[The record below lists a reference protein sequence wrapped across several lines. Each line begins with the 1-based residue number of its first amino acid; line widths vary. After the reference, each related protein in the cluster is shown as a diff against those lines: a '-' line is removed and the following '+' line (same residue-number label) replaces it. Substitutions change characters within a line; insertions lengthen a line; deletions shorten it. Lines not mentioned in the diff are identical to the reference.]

1 MRRVRVLS
9 ALVFL
14 TGAVLLVLAAT
25 MIAEPRAASLP
36 DAPAGLTAI
45 ALDGAVSLSWQPVD
59 GASEYVVYRGTSLA
73 DIERVT
79 PVGHASTTFTD
90 QSAAN
95 GGRYYYA
102 VRAVSPEGQS
112 AVGAQLA
119 EARPQARSC
128 SSTNP
133 LMLENCFP
141 GTTAWKSIRG
151 TRAYEGGIE
160 GFASAS
166 SVQAG
171 GSVDL
176 RIEAAPDAPYH
187 VEIYRTGYYGG
198 EQGRLVS
205 VINGLRGRAQAPCLR
220 EEDTTGIVDCS
231 NWATVASLST
241 SSDWPSGVYLLKLV
255 REDNGLY
262 NEIPLVVR
270 SDGSHSDVVFHVP
283 TSTYQAYNNFYGKG
297 LYDGMSALPNTVSG
311 ATRAVQVSFDRPYA
325 QPTAG
330 PERYDWYTRTD
341 LATVSWLERQGY
353 DMTYIASE
361 DMHAAGA
368 RLRDHRVF
376 VSGSHD
382 EYWSQEM
389 FDAAMTA
396 RNAGTSLVFLG
407 ANAAYWKVRFDKG
420 RSGVRDRSEIT
431 YKTVQ
436 GGPVDP
442 SGASTST
449 WRDPAGP
456 NRPENELI
464 GQMYVGENIGNHF
477 PLRVSSEE
485 GRHRFWRYTPLGTL
499 AAGTTASIGT
509 ALVGWE
515 WDARVA
521 NGREPAGVATL
532 ASSPVNGALLQGN
545 GQSQASGTTI
555 ANATIYRAASGARV
569 FASGTNNWWRGL
581 ARNVY
586 GSGEPDGQIQQA
598 TVNVLAD
605 MGVRP
610 AQPES
615 GLRLDSL
622 AAPAVTATD
631 PPANATGAQPTTAVS
646 ATFDAPLDPGTIE
659 DSDYTLTG
667 PDGASVDA
675 RVSFDSEARRLV
687 LRPAETLEPFTS
699 YTARIG
705 TEIAT
710 WAGTPPTQA
719 MTWSFS
725 TGIGTPPTVVA
736 SSPAAGSTAVATDT
750 SVTARFDRRLD
761 AATVSTETVSLRPPG
776 GQPVEAQV
784 TYDDPTRTVR
794 LRPLARLQ
802 QSTGYTAEFT
812 AALAARDGR
821 TMSTPVSFGFTTGTN
836 VQVSSRTPAPLAGG
850 ISPVAVA
857 RAVFSRPVD
866 PSTLSADGFTLMG
879 PGDVRVPA
887 SVSYDAATRTATLTP
902 DGPLSLMTTYS
913 ARVDDAVRGVD
924 GAPLDGSTWTFSTA
938 ITAPPAPAVTS
949 LVPSAE
955 ASGVANSTV
964 VRAGFDR
971 ALDAVTVTPQ
981 SVTLA
986 PDVGPA
992 VAATVAY
999 DASSHQVTLTPLA
1012 ALAVGTR
1019 YTARLT
1025 TAVRS
1030 TTGAPLAAL
1039 TAWAFTTTE
1048 CPCSLMTS
1056 QRPDQVGLPVRD
1068 FRPGPGPF
1076 SYELGTRMT
1085 TDEPS
1090 DLVAV
1095 RFYKDAGES
1104 GAHVGR
1110 VWSETGT
1117 ELARVHFEH
1126 ETASG
1131 WQRQALPQ
1139 ALRLDPGR
1147 SYTVSVGLNDFYVK
1161 TQDGLS
1167 QQLVSGPLRSVPT
1180 ANGRYAEVAGQ
1191 FPQSSWRSSNYFV
1204 DGVVRLP
1211 GRAARTPQI
1220 VSTTPMAAATGVGV
1234 GEVVV
1239 ATLTVP
1245 LDPSTVSS
1253 ETFTLVDQGGDPVA
1267 GQVLYDDDAR
1277 TVTFRPAGA
1286 LDMGAAYTAR
1296 LGTGIRSDDETPLEA
1311 PVEWSFATV
1320 PPDPPALVNAS
1331 PAAGGV
1337 DVSPH
1342 TTVKATFSEPMEPAS
1357 LNSAFVLTAPGG
1369 ARVPAGVSYDAPSR
1383 TATLTPTAPL
1393 AASTAY
1399 TAEVGTAALGARGIA
1414 MEHPEAWGFTTS
1426 DCPCRLFEGE
1436 PQPDVGGL
1444 DTRNYR
1450 SGAGPWSLELG
1461 VKVQVTQAAR
1471 LEAVR
1476 YYRDP
1481 GETGTHDAHVWTA
1494 QGALVAVVPFG
1505 PETASGWQEQELP
1518 APVQLT
1524 PGATYVVSVGLNSRF
1539 GMTDMGLADEI
1550 TSGSLRSVAGA
1561 NGVYADAAG
1570 VFPTLSWRSSNY
1582 YVDAVVR

>member
-1 MRRVRVLS
+1 MRRLRVFS
-9 ALVFL
+9 ALVAL
-14 TGAVLLVLAAT
+14 TGGVLLVLAAT
-25 MIAEPRAASLP
+25 MITEPRAASPP

-59 GASEYVVYRGTSLA
+59 GASEYIVYRGTSLT

-79 PVGHASTTFTD
+79 SVGHASPTFTD
-90 QSAAN
+90 ESAAN
-95 GGRYYYA
+95 GGRYYYG

-112 AVGAQLA
+112 AVSPQLA

-128 SSTNP
+128 ASANP

-141 GTTAWKSIRG
+141 GTTAWKSVRG

-176 RIEAAPDAPYH
+176 RVEAAPDAPYH
-187 VEIYRTGYYGG
+187 IEIYRTGYYGG
-198 EQGRLVS
+198 DQGRLVS
-205 VINGLRGRAQAPCLR
+205 VIEGLRGRAQPPCYR

-231 NWATVASLST
+231 NWATVATLST
-241 SSDWPSGVYLLKLV
+241 SRDWQSGVYLLKLV

-262 NEIPLVVR
+262 NEVPLVVR
-270 SDGSHSDVVFHVP
+270 ADGSHSDVVFHVP

-297 LYDGMSALPNTVSG
+297 LYDGMSSLPNTVSR
-311 ATRAVQVSFDRPYA
+311 ATRAVEVSFDRPYA

-341 LATVSWLERQGY
+341 VATVSWLERQGY
-353 DMTYIASE
+353 DVTYIASE
-361 DMHAAGA
+361 DMHAGGA

-382 EYWSQEM
+382 EYWSEEM
-389 FDAAMTA
+389 FDAATA
-396 RNAGTSLVFLG
+396 ARDAGTSLVFLG
-407 ANAAYWKVRFDKG
+407 ANAVYWKIRFDEG

-436 GGPVDP
+436 GGPPDP
-442 SGASTST
+442 TGAATST

-521 NGREPAGVATL
+521 NGREPAGVETL

-555 ANATIYRAASGARV
+555 ANATIYRVASGASV
-569 FASGTNNWWRGL
+569 FAAGTNNWWRGL

-586 GSGEPDGQIQQA
+586 GSGEPDGRIQQA
-598 TVNVLAD
+598 MVNVLAD

-610 AQPES
+610 QQPDS

-622 AAPAVTATD
+622 AAPVVTATD
-631 PPANATGAQPTTAVS
+631 PAVDATGAQPTTAVS
-646 ATFDAPLDPGTIE
+646 ATFDAPLDPETID
-659 DSDYTLTG
+659 DSDFSLTG
-667 PDGASVDA
+667 PNGSSVDA
-675 RVSFDSEARRLV
+675 RVSVDSEARRLV

-705 TEIAT
+705 MDIST
-710 WAGTPPTQA
+710 WAGTAPAHPV
-719 MTWSFS
+719 TWTFS
-725 TGIGTPPTVVA
+725 TGIGTPPVVVA
-736 SSPAAGSTAVATDT
+736 RSPATDSTAVATDT
-750 SVTARFDRRLD
+750 AVTARFDRRLD
-761 AATVSTETVSLRPPG
+761 PATVTAQTVTLRPG
-776 GQPVEAQV
+776 GGLPVEAQV
-784 TYDDPTRTVR
+784 SYDDPTRTVR

-802 QSTGYTAEFT
+802 QSTRHTVELS

-821 TMSTPVSFGFTTGTN
+821 AMSAPVSFDFTTGTN

-850 ISPVAVA
+850 ISPAAVA
-857 RAVFSRPVD
+857 RAVFSRPLD
-866 PSTLSADGFTLMG
+866 PSTLGADGFTLTG
-879 PGDVRVPA
+879 PGGVRVPA
-887 SVSYDAATRTATLTP
+887 SVSYDPATRTATLTP
-902 DGPLSLMTTYS
+902 DAPLSVMTTYS
-913 ARVDDAVRGVD
+913 ARVDDGVRGVD
-924 GAPLDGSTWTFSTA
+924 GAPVDGSTWTFSTA
-938 ITAPPAPAVTS
+938 ITAPPAPTVTA
-949 LVPSAE
+949 LLPSAE
-955 ASGVANSTV
+955 ASGVANGTV

-971 ALDAVTVTPQ
+971 ALDAATVTPQ

-986 PDVGPA
+986 REGGPA

-999 DASSHQVTLTPLA
+999 DASSRQVTLTPLA
-1012 ALAVGTR
+1012 ALAVGAR
-1019 YTARLT
+1019 YTGRLT
-1025 TAVRS
+1025 TALRS
-1030 TTGAPLAAL
+1030 DTGAPLAGL
-1039 TAWAFTTTE
+1039 IEWSFTTTE

-1095 RFYKDAGES
+1095 RFYKDAGET
-1104 GAHVGR
+1104 GQHVGR
-1110 VWSETGT
+1110 VWDETGT
-1117 ELARVHFEH
+1117 ELAHVNFEH
-1126 ETASG
+1126 ESASG
-1131 WQRQALPQ
+1131 WQRQALSQP
-1139 ALRLDPGR
+1139 LRLAPGQT
-1147 SYTVSVGLNDFYVK
+1147 YTVSVGVNDFYVK

-1167 QQLVSGPLRSVPT
+1167 QQLVSGPLRSVPS
-1180 ANGRYAEVAGQ
+1180 ANGRYADVAGQ

-1211 GRAARTPQI
+1211 GRPARTPQV
-1220 VSTTPMAAATGVGV
+1220 VSTSPTNFATGVGV
-1234 GEVVV
+1234 AEGVI
-1239 ATLTVP
+1239 ATFSVP

-1253 ETFTLVDQGGDPVA
+1253 QTFTLVDQAGDPVA
-1267 GQVLYDDDAR
+1267 GEVLYDDDAR
-1277 TVTFRPAGA
+1277 AVTFRPAA
-1286 LDMGAAYTAR
+1286 RLEAGAAYTAR
-1296 LGTGIRSDDETPLEA
+1296 LGTGIRSDDETQLEV
-1311 PVEWSFATV
+1311 PVEWSFGTV
-1320 PPDPPALVNAS
+1320 APDPPALVNAS
-1331 PAAGGV
+1331 PAAAAV
-1337 DVSPH
+1337 NVSPH
-1342 TTVKATFSEPMEPAS
+1342 TTIQATFTEPMEPAS
-1357 LNSAFVLTAPGG
+1357 LASAFTLTGPGG
-1369 ARVPAGVSYDAPSR
+1369 ARVPAGVEYDAASR
-1383 TATLTPTAPL
+1383 TATLSPTAPL
-1393 AASTAY
+1393 SASTAY
-1399 TAEVGTAALGARGIA
+1399 TAEVGTGALSARGVA
-1414 MEHPEAWGFTTS
+1414 MERPEAWGFSTS
-1426 DCPCRLFEGE
+1426 NCPCRLFQGE
-1436 PQPDVGGL
+1436 PTPDVSGL

-1461 VKVQVTQAAR
+1461 VKVQVTQGAR

-1481 GETGTHDAHVWTA
+1481 GETGAHSARVWTA

-1505 PETASGWQEQELP
+1505 VETGAGWQEQALQ
-1518 APVQLT
+1518 APLQLA
-1524 PGATYVVSVGLNSRF
+1524 PGTTYVVSVGLNSRF
-1539 GMTDMGLADEI
+1539 GMTDMGLADQI
-1550 TSGSLRSVAGA
+1550 IRGPLRSVAGA

-1570 VFPTLSWRSSNY
+1570 VFPTLSWRSSDY
-1582 YVDAVVR
+1582 HVDAVIR